1 VAVDQREQAREAF
14 GRRDWAACHA
24 AYGECDDLDGDDQD
38 ALAAVAMWLGRS
50 DEAIAAHTEA
60 YRLHL
65 EAGAPPRAAYSAFM
79 LAIHLRLVGEAAQ
92 SAGWLA
98 RAHRLLADAP
108 EGAAH
113 GYPLYLRIAGLLGS
127 DLDEALTEARRM
139 QGIGRQFEDDA
150 LVALG
155 MFFEGRALVR
165 QTKVQEGLALLD
177 EAMLAALSDR
187 LDPMWTGAIYCGL
200 LDACHELA
208 DHGRAAEWTEAT
220 RRWCA
225 PLPTASLYPGI
236 CRVHWAEVLAAR
248 GSWDEAEA
256 EALAACQEMERI
268 DIYAVADGHY
278 EVGQIRRFRGDLTG
292 AEEAYD
298 RAHEL
303 GRDPQPGLA
312 LLRLAQGKPAAAA
325 ASVMAALQVAAPAPL
340 ERARLLSAQVPIA
353 LAAGDL
359 ETAIAAATELD
370 ATAATFGSIGLQAEA
385 HRCRGAVELA
395 TGNTVAAIASL
406 RQACVLWQELDVPY
420 EMARTRLLVADAYDA
435 LDDGD
440 AATRE
445 RASAKACFERLG
457 AVGDLQALEPGPVA
471 LPGGLT
477 RREAEVLALVATGRT
492 NRAVAEELV
501 LSEKTVARHV
511 SNIFTKLGVSSRAAA
526 TAFAYSHQLVD
537 PA

>member
-1 VAVDQREQAREAF
+1 MSGREEARTAF
-14 GRRDWAACHA
+14 ERRDWAACYA

-38 ALAAVAMWLGRS
+38 ALAAVAMWLGRT
-50 DEAIAAHTEA
+50 DEAIAAHTQA

-65 EAGAPPRAAYSAFM
+65 EADAAPRAAYSAFM

-108 EGAAH
+108 ESRAH

-139 QGIGRQFEDDA
+139 QGIGRDFDDDA

-208 DHGRAAEWTEAT
+208 DHSRAAEWTEAT

-236 CRVHWAEVLAAR
+236 CRIHWAEVLAAR
-248 GSWDEAEA
+248 GSWDEAEQ
-256 EALAACQEMERI
+256 EALAACQELERI
-268 DIYAVADGHY
+268 DVFAVADGHY
-278 EVGQIRRFRGDLTG
+278 EVGEIRRFRGDLTG
-292 AEEAYD
+292 AEDAYE

-312 LLRLAQGKPAAAA
+312 LLRLAQGRPDQAA
-325 ASVMAALQVAAPAPL
+325 ASIAAALQVAAPAPL
-340 ERARLLSAQVPIA
+340 ERARFLSAQVPIA
-353 LAAGDL
+353 LAAGHLD
-359 ETAIAAATELD
+359 TATAAATELD
-370 ATAATFGSIGLQAEA
+370 ATARTFGSLGLRAEA

-395 TGNTVAAIASL
+395 TGSTVVALASL
-406 RQACVLWQELDVPY
+406 RQACGLWQELDVPF
-420 EMARTRLLVADAYDA
+420 ELARTRLLVADAYAA
-435 LDDGD
+435 LGDGD
-440 AATRE
+440 AAERE
-445 RASAKACFERLG
+445 RAAARACFERLG
-457 AVGDLQALEPGPVA
+457 ALGELQALAPTAAAAPA
-471 LPGGLT
+471 GLT
-477 RREAEVLALVATGRT
+477 PREVEVLAMVATGRT
-492 NRAVAEELV
+492 NRQIAEDLV

-511 SNIFTKLGVSSRAAA
+511 ANIFTKLGVSSRAAA
-526 TAFAYSHQLVD
+526 TAFAFSNGVVD
-537 PA
+537 PV